1 MKTKTITLESEENTG
16 KQILAID
23 GKELNDKWLKIITSE
38 KKENKE

>member
-1 MKTKTITLESEENTG
+1 MKTYTITLECDEYTG